1 MQVPVGKYLTEA
13 RSHRDSEKRTWIV
26 QAMDLG
32 RTAQPYASSSSQKVG
47 GTNLMLAISWHGR
60 PGHAVQYGHRRQQIA
75 GEMGRMRRGEG
86 VG

>member
-1 MQVPVGKYLTEA
+1 MEPESGLGDRSIRSGWHQSYATARKQVPVGKYLTEA

-47 GTNLMLAISWHGR
+47 GTNLMLAIAKSG
-60 PGHAVQYGHRRQQIA
+60 
-75 GEMGRMRRGEG
+75 
-86 VG
+86 